1 MLLVNPMRMWTSA
14 GRDKWQKGLEKGGGP
29 AALSIIL
36 LYIPDTSLPVIVEQ
50 YTAEAKEKKKYTI
63 RQASDVFAINP

>member
-1 MLLVNPMRMWTSA
+1 MAERT
-14 GRDKWQKGLEKGGGP
+14 RKGGGP